1 MSDEADEAYSVT
13 EQLTMTGINRIRQ
26 KINVHGIPVYL
37 CEACGNPIPEARRK
51 IFPGVRRIRKN
62 RENTMHKSE
71 AEKIDSILDEHQQIY
86 RRHNQINNILA
97 YCACIAWIP
106 CIIAAF
112 GVDGIYLKILFAVLA
127 CCGAVCFFI
136 FFFTL
141 LPESLMV
148 LSRQS
153 LLQLMRLTEDV
164 PDARQELLNRLLSG
178 KKLTGRDEQDI
189 RRLWQ
194 EKVDAM
200 QESATR
206 QREQDTIRKFTE
218 GNKSE

>member
-1 MSDEADEAYSVT
+1 
-13 EQLTMTGINRIRQ
+13 
-26 KINVHGIPVYL
+26 
-37 CEACGNPIPEARRK
+37 
-51 IFPGVRRIRKN
+51 
-62 RENTMHKSE
+62 MHKSE

-112 GVDGIYLKILFAVLA
+112 GVDGIYLKSCLRSLPAVVRYAFLFSSSLSCRNHSWSSAVRA
-127 CCGAVCFFI
+127 
-136 FFFTL
+136 
-141 LPESLMV
+141 
-148 LSRQS
+148 

>member
-1 MSDEADEAYSVT
+1 
-13 EQLTMTGINRIRQ
+13 
-26 KINVHGIPVYL
+26 
-37 CEACGNPIPEARRK
+37 
-51 IFPGVRRIRKN
+51 
-62 RENTMHKSE
+62 MHKSE

-86 RRHNQINNILA
+86 RRHNRIDNILA

-127 CCGAVCFFI
+127 CCCGVFSRI
-136 FFFTL
+136 FNYYSV
-141 LPESLMV
+141 PEESRMV
-148 LSRQS
+148 LSRQE
-153 LLQLMRLTEDV
+153 LLRLMRLTEGV
-164 PDARQELLNRLLSG
+164 PDVRQELLNRLLSG

-218 GNKSE
+218 EKKSE

>member
-1 MSDEADEAYSVT
+1 
-13 EQLTMTGINRIRQ
+13 
-26 KINVHGIPVYL
+26 
-37 CEACGNPIPEARRK
+37 
-51 IFPGVRRIRKN
+51 
-62 RENTMHKSE
+62 MHKSE

-86 RRHNQINNILA
+86 RRHNRIDNILA
-97 YCACIAWIP
+97 FCACIAWVP

-178 KKLTGRDEQDI
+178 KKLTGRDEKDI

-206 QREQDTIRKFTE
+206 QREQDTIRSLLKGINPNENLQCFMT
-218 GNKSE
+218 S

>member
-1 MSDEADEAYSVT
+1 MLFYFLLHSPAGITHGPQPSEPASAYAS
-13 EQLTMTGINRIRQ
+13 
-26 KINVHGIPVYL
+26 
-37 CEACGNPIPEARRK
+37 
-51 IFPGVRRIRKN
+51 
-62 RENTMHKSE
+62 
-71 AEKIDSILDEHQQIY
+71 
-86 RRHNQINNILA
+86 
-97 YCACIAWIP
+97 
-106 CIIAAF
+106 
-112 GVDGIYLKILFAVLA
+112 
-127 CCGAVCFFI
+127 
-136 FFFTL
+136 
-141 LPESLMV
+141 
-148 LSRQS
+148 
-153 LLQLMRLTEDV
+153 DV